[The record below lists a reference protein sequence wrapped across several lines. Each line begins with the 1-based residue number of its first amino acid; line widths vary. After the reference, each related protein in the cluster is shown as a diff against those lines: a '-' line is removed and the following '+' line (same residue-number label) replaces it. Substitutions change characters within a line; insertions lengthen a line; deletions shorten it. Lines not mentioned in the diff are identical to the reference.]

1 MLDEAFLETL
11 ARARAGD
18 EGAFTLL
25 YRDVQP
31 ALLRYARV
39 RAPHR
44 GEDIAEDVWVE
55 VVRGLHRFAGDEQG
69 FRAWIFT
76 IARHKIID
84 GHRYEGRRRT
94 VPLDGA
100 DEMDLPTVR
109 DIAQDQEDG
118 EATRAA
124 LMLVRTLPAQ
134 QAEVILLRVVA
145 GLDCD
150 QTARIVGKSPG
161 AVRVLSHRGLRRLAA
176 ALATESKRGG
186 VGR

>member
-1 MLDEAFLETL
+1 MLTENFLETL

-31 ALLRYARV
+31 ALLRYARA

-44 GEDIAEDVWVE
+44 GEDICEDVWVE

-94 VPLDGA
+94 VPLDGT
-100 DEMDLPTVR
+100 DEMNFPTVR
-109 DIAQDQEDG
+109 DVAEDQQDG

-124 LMLVRTLPAQ
+124 LTLVRTLPAQ

-145 GLDCD
+145 GLDCA

-176 ALATESKRGG
+176 ALATESERGG